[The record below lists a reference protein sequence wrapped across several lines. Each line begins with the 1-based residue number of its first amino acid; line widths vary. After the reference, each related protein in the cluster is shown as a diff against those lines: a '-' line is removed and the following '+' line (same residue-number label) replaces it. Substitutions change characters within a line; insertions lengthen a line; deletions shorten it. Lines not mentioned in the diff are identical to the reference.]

1 MSINTIVEFQQAE
14 LKKSIK
20 AKIADLTQKFEN
32 QLLACDD
39 LDEFEDLNTAL
50 GNLFVLWNKSGNEN
64 VMWLFECLA
73 KNDFWAAIKELNSLG
88 REYTKLDLISE
99 IVKATKAAEKD
110 SITGAIKIA
119 TAGKK

>member
-64 VMWLFECLA
+64 VM
-73 KNDFWAAIKELNSLG
+73 
-88 REYTKLDLISE
+88 
-99 IVKATKAAEKD
+99 
-110 SITGAIKIA
+110 
-119 TAGKK
+119 